1 MSDLM
6 KEEYQLEIENRIKNL
21 IWTVCGDYTLEAR
34 PDVEGF
40 LKSRYIALYD
50 GIKQGAFAKYFN
62 KEELSLYLVK
72 KLFVHA
78 HEDALV
84 NIAQLCIEEAV
95 ESRSVPA
102 FGPYRNTPLR
112 IRWRWIFLRW

>member
-6 KEEYQLEIENRIKNL
+6 EEEYQLEIENRIKNL

-50 GIKQGAFAKYFN
+50 GIKQGAFAKYIDRIDGDYYNVVGLPVSFVYQTL
-62 KEELSLYLVK
+62 KEIG
-72 KLFVHA
+72 
-78 HEDALV
+78 AL
-84 NIAQLCIEEAV
+84 
-95 ESRSVPA
+95 
-102 FGPYRNTPLR
+102 
-112 IRWRWIFLRW
+112 

>member
-40 LKSRYIALYD
+40 QKSRYIALYD

-95 ESRSVPA
+95 GKQDHAGAFRRS
-102 FGPYRNTPLR
+102 GHTETRL
-112 IRWRWIFLRW
+112 